1 MNVEEALMLLD
12 RLCENDNSS
21 NQTYEV
27 DPVIALSSDDT
38 IS

>member
-12 RLCENDNSS
+12 RLCENDNSN

-27 DPVIALSSDDT
+27 DPVIALPSDAT
-38 IS
+38 